1 MHEKRWR
8 LDGVSFFG
16 LCINAVGLPAKPG
29 LVSQPFLGSGEHQSN
44 SWPPTSAQLRVE
56 NRPYPALKGMPSLF
70 SSSLNDWYR
79 WKGDLRKKDIDVRL
93 SIDPSGFP
101 LDTGPKPH
109 EIWRGD
115 FPVVWT
121 NQRYRMIYFN
131 MSHNVM
137 DYENKTNRQLSH
149 TFGNPVQDKLVLN
162 ALLWLGKN
170 GR

>member
-1 MHEKRWR
+1 M
-8 LDGVSFFG
+8 S
-16 LCINAVGLPAKPG
+16 
-29 LVSQPFLGSGEHQSN
+29 
-44 SWPPTSAQLRVE
+44 
-56 NRPYPALKGMPSLF
+56 SLF
-70 SSSLNDWYR
+70 SSSLNNWYR
-79 WKGDLRKKDIDVRL
+79 WKGDLQKKDIDVRL

-109 EIWRGD
+109 EIRRGGD